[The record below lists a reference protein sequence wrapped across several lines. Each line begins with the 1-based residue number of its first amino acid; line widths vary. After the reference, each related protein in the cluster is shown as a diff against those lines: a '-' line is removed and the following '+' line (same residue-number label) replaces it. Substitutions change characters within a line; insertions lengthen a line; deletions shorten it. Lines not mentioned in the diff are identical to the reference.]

1 MANMQKIARVL
12 KKTIAPMRKK
22 YQTKNVKR
30 LMTSDKA
37 YKIEKP
43 SKGVKKY
50 APEWKTKATLLPKSK
65 GKKK

>member
-1 MANMQKIARVL
+1 M
-12 KKTIAPMRKK
+12 TIAKTMRGAIKAMAPLRKK
-22 YQTKNVKR
+22 HQTKNVKR

>member
-1 MANMQKIARVL
+1 M
-12 KKTIAPMRKK
+12 TIAKTMRGFKKAMAPLRKK
-22 YQTKNVKR
+22 HQTKNVKR